1 MLTHKQSQK
10 SNIQFI
16 SDERTKC
23 AAKLLKISRR
33 GDEVAYF
40 SHTRSSHC
48 RCYLDVCEQHLVAR
62 AAERVPENVV
72 YHALWQSQGEC
83 VLCERFACGVERE
96 GRDVV
101 FFTI

>member
-40 SHTRSSHC
+40 SHTRSRHC
-48 RCYLDVCEQHLVAR
+48 RCDLDVCEQHLVAR

-72 YHALWQSQGEC
+72 YHALVLSKCEC
-83 VLCERFACGVERE
+83 VLSERFSCGVERE

-101 FFTI
+101 VFTI